1 MKSRY
6 YILILLLALASC
18 LQEELSP
25 ENYDF
30 RGSWDSRK
38 YAIQI
43 FSNGSG
49 VLDIRYRGRLEG
61 HVRIRGDKMTFVSEN
76 DGDEIGYKRFHIDQR
91 PTTDS
96 LGVTYMILDG
106 YRLEKH

>member
-1 MKSRY
+1 MRPY
-6 YILILLLALASC
+6 YLLSLLFVVSSC

-30 RGSWDSRK
+30 RGHWDSRK

-43 FSNGSG
+43 YSNGSS
-49 VLDIRYRGRLEG
+49 VLDIRNRGRCEG
-61 HVRIRGDKMTFVSEN
+61 HVKIKGSKMTFWSEN
-76 DGDEIGYKRFHIDQR
+76 DDDEIGYKRFHIDQR

-106 YRLEKH
+106 HRLEKH

>member
-1 MKSRY
+1 MKTVYSF
-6 YILILLLALASC
+6 IIFCALTSC

-30 RGSWDSRK
+30 RGSWDSRR

-43 FSNGSG
+43 FSNGAG
-49 VLDIRYRGRLEG
+49 VLDIRNRGRCQG
-61 HVRIRGDKMTFVSEN
+61 NVKIRGSKMIFTSEN
-76 DGDEIGYKRFHIDQR
+76 EEDEIGYKRLDIDQR

-96 LGVTYMILDG
+96 TGVTYMIVEG
-106 YRLEKH
+106 ERLVRQ